1 MRIVFIADALDIQ
14 YAGVHVYTREIIRA
28 VTSLDKKNEYILIRP
43 ESKNQF
49 EGIEEVI
56 VPLSD
61 KIPMHRGMRQYGAIP
76 SAARKLNPDIVIE
89 PGHFGPFFLP
99 KKVKRVTVIHD
110 ITPVIMPDYHIFM
123 SRLFHK
129 LFLPGI
135 LKRANHIITNSEYTK
150 SDVVTHYPFTK
161 DKTTAILLG
170 KNEAFQPDHQ
180 MAFLDKYN
188 IKKPYLLYVGTLEP
202 RKNLSRLISAFERLI
217 ENGVC
222 NHQLVLAGKKGWK
235 IDDLYTQIE
244 NSPAKNNIVLPGFVD
259 KEDLAAL
266 YTNADVFVYPSYYEG
281 FGLPILEAMS
291 CGVPVVTS
299 NTSSLPE
306 VGGDAALYF
315 DPMSIDDIYNR
326 LAELLTDEN
335 LLLEMR
341 RKGLERAKI
350 FSWEKAGL
358 ETIAL
363 LERIGAGS
371 TGFSPL

>member
-28 VTSLDKKNEYILIRP
+28 VTSLDKNNEYILIRP
-43 ESKNQF
+43 ESKNQYDGVK
-49 EGIEEVI
+49 EII
-56 VPLSD
+56 VPLSE

-150 SDVVTHYPFTK
+150 SDVVTHYPITK

-170 KNEAFQPDHQ
+170 KDENFKPDNNDG
-180 MAFLDKYN
+180 FLKKYN
-188 IKKPYLLYVGTLEP
+188 IQKPYFLYVGTLEP
-202 RKNLSRLISAFERLI
+202 RKNLSRLISAFEQLVD
-217 ENGVC
+217 NGIC

-244 NSPAKNNIVLPGFVD
+244 NSSAKNNIILPGFVD

-266 YTNADVFVYPSYYEG
+266 YTHADIFVYPSYYEG

-291 CGVPVVTS
+291 CGVPVITS

-315 DPMSIDDIYNR
+315 DPMSIQDLYETLSKLITN
-326 LAELLTDEN
+326 EN
-335 LLLEMR
+335 LMLEMKQ
-341 RKGLERAKI
+341 KGLERSKQ
-350 FSWEKAGL
+350 FSWEKAGK

-363 LERIGAGS
+363 FEQIFNS
-371 TGFSPL
+371 

>member
-28 VTSLDKKNEYILIRP
+28 VTTLDQKNEYILIRP
-43 ESKNQF
+43 ESKNQY

-61 KIPMHRGMRQYGAIP
+61 KIPMHRGIRQYGAIP

-123 SRLFHK
+123 SRVFHK

-150 SDVVTHYPFTK
+150 SDVTTHYPITR

-170 KNEAFQPDHQ
+170 KDESFKRDPQVT
-180 MAFLDKYN
+180 FLQKYN

-202 RKNLSRLISAFERLI
+202 RKNLSRLISAFEKLI
-217 ENGVC
+217 DNGIC

-244 NSPAKNNIVLPGFVD
+244 NSSAKNNIVLPGFID
-259 KEDLAAL
+259 KEDLAGL
-266 YTNADVFVYPSYYEG
+266 YTNAEVFVYPSYYEG

-291 CGVPVVTS
+291 CGTPVITS

-315 DPMSIDDIYNR
+315 DPMSIDDLYQTMAKLIS
-326 LAELLTDEN
+326 DKN
-335 LLLEMR
+335 LLLEMEQ
-341 RKGLERAKI
+341 KGLERAAH
-350 FSWEKAGL
+350 FSWEKAGR

-363 LERIGAGS
+363 FESL
-371 TGFSPL
+371 

>member
-43 ESKNQF
+43 ESKNQY

-56 VPLSD
+56 VPLSE

-110 ITPVIMPDYHIFM
+110 ITPVIMPEYHIFM
-123 SRLFHK
+123 SRVFHK
-129 LFLPGI
+129 IFLPGI

-150 SDVVTHYPFTK
+150 SDVTTHYPITK
-161 DKTTAILLG
+161 NKTTAILLG
-170 KNEAFQPDHQ
+170 KNEDFKPDHRTD
-180 MAFLDKYN
+180 FLEKYK
-188 IKKPYLLYVGTLEP
+188 IKKPYLLYVGTIEP
-202 RKNLSRLISAFERLI
+202 RKNLSRLIAAFEKLNK
-217 ENGVC
+217 NGIG

-244 NSPAKNNIVLPGFVD
+244 NSSAKNNIILTGFVD
-259 KEDLAAL
+259 KEDLAPL

-281 FGLPILEAMS
+281 FGLPILEAMA
-291 CGVPVVTS
+291 CGVPTVTS

-315 DPMSIDDIYNR
+315 DPMSVDDIYQT
-326 LAELLTDEN
+326 LAKLLTNEN
-335 LLLEMR
+335 LLLEMKK
-341 RKGLERAKI
+341 KGLERAKI
-350 FSWEKAGL
+350 FSWEKAGRESIDL
-358 ETIAL
+358 F
-363 LERIGAGS
+363 ERIGN
-371 TGFSPL
+371 T